1 MTDHAPGRLRHRG
14 RGYVFTPVRVTAG
27 IAGPLVA
34 GLILAGCGPSPVDMV
49 EHPVTTTPS
58 RMAGEELQRAAE
70 PEESCAPA
78 PVPAEFP
85 GSGVREVASADPVD
99 STVEVPR
106 SPERILALGSG
117 AVDVACA
124 LGLQDLVVG
133 TSGLPRDADV
143 YLPAPLVGLPDLG
156 ITGATGDDD
165 DEDNDDDAADA
176 DAAAN
181 AARDLNPDLIVLA
194 GSPEPDPGL
203 VRALSDVAPT
213 VVYDARSLNWAESTE
228 AIADAYGRPTAG
240 GDLLLDVIDRA
251 RFTADA
257 TTPRDT
263 WVSLVSVSDAGEIE
277 VQQPDTL
284 GSLMLEAVG
293 ANRPPAQRTRD
304 GQRIGPAPESP
315 PVGDELDG
323 DVIFAVVGGSD
334 RSEQSA
340 RETFATDRWT
350 ELDAVGAR
358 RMFVVDRA
366 VWEGSGPVAARAVLD
381 DIRSSINGIA
391 PDG

>member
-1 MTDHAPGRLRHRG
+1 MTDLAPSRHRPRG
-14 RGYVFTPVRVTAG
+14 RGYPFTPVRVTVG
-27 IAGPLVA
+27 VVGPLVA
-34 GLILAGCGPSPVDMV
+34 GLVLAGCGPSPVDMV
-49 EHPVTTTPS
+49 EHPVTTTPT
-58 RMAGEELQRAAE
+58 RMAGEELQRSAE
-70 PEESCAPA
+70 PEESCAPVPA
-78 PVPAEFP
+78 PAEFP
-85 GSGVREVASADPVD
+85 GDGLREVASVDPAEER
-99 STVEVPR
+99 VEVPR
-106 SPERILALGSG
+106 SPERILALGAG

-143 YLPAPLVGLPDLG
+143 YLPAPLVGLPDLAING
-156 ITGATGDDD
+156 DSGA
-165 DEDNDDDAADA
+165 EDG
-176 DAAAN
+176 AAA
-181 AARDLNPDLIVLA
+181 ARELSPDLIVLA
-194 GSPEPDPGL
+194 DSIDPDPAV
-203 VRALSDVAPT
+203 VRALSEVAPT
-213 VVYDARSLNWAESTE
+213 VVYDARSLNWTESTE
-228 AIADAYGRPTAG
+228 AIADAYGRPRAG

-263 WVSLVSVSDAGEIE
+263 WVSLVSVSDADGVA
-277 VQQPDTL
+277 VQRPDTL

-293 ANRPPAQRTRD
+293 AGRPPAQRTRD
-304 GQRIGPAPESP
+304 GQRIEPAPESP

-340 RETFATDRWT
+340 REAFATDRWT

-381 DIRSSINGIA
+381 DIRGSINGIA

>member
-1 MTDHAPGRLRHRG
+1 MTDLAPSRHRPR
-14 RGYVFTPVRVTAG
+14 RGYPFTPVRVTVG
-27 IAGPLVA
+27 VVGPLVA
-34 GLILAGCGPSPVDMV
+34 GLVLAGCGPSPVDMV
-49 EHPVTTTPS
+49 EHPVTTTPT
-58 RMAGEELQRAAE
+58 RMAGEELQRSAE
-70 PEESCAPA
+70 PEESCAPVPA
-78 PVPAEFP
+78 PAEFP
-85 GSGVREVASADPVD
+85 GDGLRGVASVDPAEER
-99 STVEVPR
+99 VEVPR
-106 SPERILALGSG
+106 SPERILALGAG

-143 YLPAPLVGLPDLG
+143 YLPAPLVGLPDLAING
-156 ITGATGDDD
+156 DSGA
-165 DEDNDDDAADA
+165 EDG
-176 DAAAN
+176 AAA
-181 AARDLNPDLIVLA
+181 ARELSPDLIVLA
-194 GSPEPDPGL
+194 DSIDPDPAV
-203 VRALSDVAPT
+203 VRALSEVAPT
-213 VVYDARSLNWAESTE
+213 VVYDARSLNWTESTE
-228 AIADAYGRPTAG
+228 AIADAYGRPRAG

-263 WVSLVSVSDAGEIE
+263 WVSLVSVSDTDGIA
-277 VQQPDTL
+277 VQQPETL

-293 ANRPPAQRTRD
+293 AGRPPAQRTRD
-304 GQRIGPAPESP
+304 GQRIEPAPESP

-340 RETFATDRWT
+340 REAFATDRWT

-381 DIRSSINGIA
+381 DIRGSINGIA

>member
-1 MTDHAPGRLRHRG
+1 
-14 RGYVFTPVRVTAG
+14 
-27 IAGPLVA
+27 
-34 GLILAGCGPSPVDMV
+34 MV
-49 EHPVTTTPS
+49 EHPVTTTPT
-58 RMAGEELQRAAE
+58 RMAGEELQRSAE
-70 PEESCAPA
+70 PEESCAPVPA
-78 PVPAEFP
+78 PAEFP
-85 GSGVREVASADPVD
+85 GDGLRGVASVDPAEER
-99 STVEVPR
+99 VEVPR
-106 SPERILALGSG
+106 SPERILALGAG

-143 YLPAPLVGLPDLG
+143 YLPAPLVGLPDLAING
-156 ITGATGDDD
+156 DSGA
-165 DEDNDDDAADA
+165 EDG
-176 DAAAN
+176 AAA
-181 AARDLNPDLIVLA
+181 ARELSPDLIVLA
-194 GSPEPDPGL
+194 DSIDPDPAV
-203 VRALSDVAPT
+203 VRALSEVAPT
-213 VVYDARSLNWAESTE
+213 VVYDARSLNWTESTE
-228 AIADAYGRPTAG
+228 AIADAYGRPRAG

-263 WVSLVSVSDAGEIE
+263 WVSLVSVSDTDGIA
-277 VQQPDTL
+277 VQQPETL

-293 ANRPPAQRTRD
+293 AGRPPAQRTRD
-304 GQRIGPAPESP
+304 GQRIEPAPESP

-340 RETFATDRWT
+340 REAFATDRWT

-381 DIRSSINGIA
+381 DIRGSINGIA

>member
-14 RGYVFTPVRVTAG
+14 RGYPSTPARVSVG
-27 IAGPLVA
+27 IAGALVA
-34 GLILAGCGPSPVDMV
+34 GLALSGCGPSPVDMV

-58 RMAGEELQRAAE
+58 RMAGAELQRSAE

-85 GSGVREVASADPVD
+85 GNGVREVASTDPAEA
-99 STVEVPR
+99 TVEVPR

-133 TSGLPRDADV
+133 TSGLPHDADV
-143 YLPAPLVGLPDLG
+143 YLPANLVGLPDLG
-156 ITGATGDDD
+156 IAGDWRAEGA
-165 DEDNDDDAADA
+165 EFDA

-194 GSPEPDPGL
+194 DSPDPDPDL
-203 VRALSDVAPT
+203 ARALSAVAPT

-277 VQQPDTL
+277 VQRPDTL

-293 ANRPPAQRTRD
+293 AGRPPAQRTRD

-315 PVGDELDG
+315 PVGDELGG

-340 RETFATDRWT
+340 REAFATQRWT
-350 ELDAVGAR
+350 DLDAVGAR

-381 DIRSSINGIA
+381 DIRSSIN
-391 PDG
+391 